1 MMCCSGGFEAMNNTT
16 LLTAD
21 RATHMKIVVMALVTS
36 IVVTVVAIAIHIA
49 PNDQAAQVQAAGPPL
64 KAGKPHVVSHGNAVV
79 IR

>member
-1 MMCCSGGFEAMNNTT
+1 
-16 LLTAD
+16 
-21 RATHMKIVVMALVTS
+21 MKIVVMALVTS